1 MIIPMTAHCH
11 THSCACA
18 SMSDSIELRY
28 ASDKSQG
35 SPSSS
40 GREAFSLGHAV
51 PFKYEN
57 VPAELSMT
65 DTKSITFSLQG
76 CPNRISPDKTCLLV
90 LRRLELY
97 GPQRGLTVNIE
108 RPG

>member
-18 SMSDSIELRY
+18 SMSDSIELRN

-51 PFKYEN
+51 PFRYEN
-57 VPAELSMT
+57 VPAELSKT
-65 DTKSITFSLQG
+65 DATSTTFNSKAV
-76 CPNRISPDKTCLLV
+76 RIEPHLIKRACSFHTVRGGTV
-90 LRRLELY
+90 LSE
-97 GPQRGLTVNIE
+97 T
-108 RPG
+108 